1 MRVLAALL
9 FLISLAPPPAVEAQ
23 DPGPVVFSELM
34 WMGSEA
40 SSADEWI
47 ELYNRGGQSIDLSG
61 WTITRVGSDGTEGVM
76 LTVEAGSIGVGET
89 FLIANYKPDSD
100 RSRLA
105 TTVQFVSTAVALPN
119 TKLMLRLYDAPE
131 GGTLIDVA
139 DDGTGRPLGGV
150 TEPPSSMVRE
160 AFELPGT
167 RAEAWSTASESRGWR
182 SDASE
187 KGTPGSLPTRLQ
199 PAADARAT
207 GVSAMTWS
215 HAKARDRQERH

>member
-47 ELYNRGGQSIDLSG
+47 ELYNRGSQSIDLSG

-150 TEPPSSMVRE
+150 TEPPSFDWFGRSSNCQGHGLKRGRRLLSRE
-160 AFELPGT
+160 AGVRMPQRREPPVHFLLGCSLLPML
-167 RAEAWSTASESRGWR
+167 A
-182 SDASE
+182 
-187 KGTPGSLPTRLQ
+187 PPVYQL
-199 PAADARAT
+199 
-207 GVSAMTWS
+207 
-215 HAKARDRQERH
+215 